1 MANRYPLVIDTS
13 NGNNF
18 AELPEGDNLILTN
31 SSIVNALNISAIG
44 TIATQVLEVDGTLV
58 TGSYNDLTDKP
69 DIPDSIL
76 DLGIDDGQSGYIL
89 QANGDGTFRFVSRQS
104 ANVGNYQF
112 TDNLITVE
120 SDDLEIGSPANILLN
135 PTNNVLISNGTSLV
149 FKGAAPDEFGAAL
162 QLGTITA
169 DRDVI
174 IPDEDGTLAT
184 REWINDQGFTFD
196 VNLQT
201 ALNDINQLETD
212 VSNLGTDVSNNSSD
226 ISILQVATSNITA
239 DVSNL
244 GSRVGTNEGDISS
257 IQTFI
262 SNLATV
268 SLTGEY
274 GDLLNSPSIPAD
286 LSDLTDTTNII
297 PADLSD
303 LTDTTNIIP
312 ADLSDLTD
320 TTNIIPTTLTDLSI
334 TDGTNGQVL
343 TTDGEG
349 GFSFTTVSSS
359 GGATVID
366 DLTDVNTIGVQIG
379 DVLSFDGAVW
389 VPAAGGGGGAST
401 LGALTDVDL
410 SIPPFDGDVLTYE
423 ATSMTWIPIPPVG
436 GSGSQNVFA
445 NIAVAGQT
453 TVAADSTTDTLT
465 LVAGAG
471 ISITTDAGTDTIT
484 ITNTGGGSSFDQ
496 TLNTT
501 DDVQFNSVTS
511 TTSFTA
517 TEFVSSGAGVP
528 TITSAS
534 NIVLDATNAVVIQGS
549 PVRLSVYTTT
559 EATALAGQAGDTI
572 YVSDGDAGSPC
583 LAVHDGTS
591 WKRVS
596 LGATISGV

>member
-76 DLGIDDGQSGYIL
+76 DLGIDDGQPGYIL

-135 PTNNVLISNGTSLV
+135 PTNNVLISNGTNVV

-201 ALNDINQLETD
+201 ALDDINQLETD
-212 VSNLGTDVSNNSSD
+212 VSNNSSD
-226 ISILQVATSNITA
+226 ISTLQGSTSSLTI

-244 GSRVGTNEGDISS
+244 GIRVGANEGNISS

-274 GDLLNSPSIPAD
+274 GDLLNSPTIPAD

-349 GFSFTTVSSS
+349 TFSFTTVTAG

-379 DVLSFDGAVW
+379 DVLSFNGTVW
-389 VPAAGGGGGAST
+389 VPAAGGSGGATT

-410 SIPPFDGDVLTYE
+410 SIPPLDGDVLTYD
-423 ATSMTWIPIPPVG
+423 ATSMTWIPIPPIG

-453 TVAADSTTDTLT
+453 TVSADSTTDTLT
-465 LVAGAG
+465 LIAGSG
-471 ISITTDAGTDTIT
+471 ITLSTDAGADSIT
-484 ITNTGGGSSFDQ
+484 ITSSGGSSFDQ

-596 LGATISGV
+596 LGATISSV